1 MEKHFKIEPHW
12 SRSKEEIW
20 KEHFEEMVL
29 QKEPK
34 SAKTG
39 ISVRRTFYYTAIAA
53 MVIILLIPFVYI
65 RTIETNRGEHRLLL
79 LPDGSSATLNAES
92 KISYRPLYWN
102 ISRKVKMEG
111 EVYFEVE
118 KGGKFEVK
126 SKNGTVKV
134 LGTKFNVLSR
144 GDSYFVSCITGK
156 VEVISGERVVLEKDC
171 RVTKGKD
178 GTLFLEKRDDVGKI
192 ISWRDN
198 MFYFSSAPLSDV
210 LEEISRQ
217 YNVKIEYSNF
227 SDYLYSGNFSKESDV
242 SVVLQIVALPF
253 GIKLERSQDGYIMS
267 KP

>member
-34 SAKTG
+34 SVKTG
-39 ISVRRTFYYTAIAA
+39 RLMKFTFYYAAVAAI
-53 MVIILLIPFVYI
+53 VLILLIPFVYI
-65 RTIETNRGEHRLLL
+65 RTIETSRGEHRNFI

-92 KISYRPLYWN
+92 EISYKPLYWN
-102 ISRKVKMEG
+102 ISRTIKMEG

-118 KGGKFEVK
+118 KGKKFEVK

-156 VEVISGERVVLEKDC
+156 VEVISGGRVVLDKDS
-171 RVTKGKD
+171 RVTKSKD
-178 GTLFLEKRDDVGKI
+178 GTLFLEKRDDVVKI

-217 YNVKIEYSNF
+217 YNVKIEYSNL

-242 SVVLQIVALPF
+242 SVVLEIVALPF
-253 GIKLERSQDGYIMS
+253 GIKLERSKDVYKLS